1 MRYYEDKQID
11 YLVTQ
16 ITPKGLW
23 DYCIA
28 KQWYNDSEYIRKN
41 FLHDE

>member
-1 MRYYEDKQID
+1 MRHYKNEQID
-11 YLVTQ
+11 YLITQ
-16 ITPKGLW
+16 ITAKGLW

-28 KQWYNDSEYIRKN
+28 KQWYDDSEYIRNK

>member
-1 MRYYEDKQID
+1 MRHYKDKQID
-11 YLVTQ
+11 HLVTQ

-28 KQWYNDSEYIRKN
+28 KQWYEDSEYIRNK
-41 FLHDE
+41 FLKYE